1 LRFDGME
8 LHNLGNSKEGIE
20 ADILY
25 TSSAGQL
32 GQGDIVFYN
41 AVLEKYGNVEIKWE
55 DKDAIVEGVR
65 YKWDTNMVV
74 NNDEAWEEFLDRQGL
89 ITGGCWDDFAQKV
102 ANKEVDPKLCE
113 ESLTKDLKVFVWEG
127 VLTDHTDGVVM
138 ALAHDKAEALKLIE
152 KECYYCVD
160 EIKDIEPRI
169 MDAPEAI
176 VLWGGG

>member
-1 LRFDGME
+1 MDILEAWNRRRELRFDGME

-65 YKWDTNMVV
+65 YKW
-74 NNDEAWEEFLDRQGL
+74 EEGSSEVP
-89 ITGGCWDDFAQKV
+89 TG
-102 ANKEVDPKLCE
+102 
-113 ESLTKDLKVFVWEG
+113 DLKVFVWEG
-127 VLTDHTDGVVM
+127 VLSDYTDGLVM
-138 ALAHDKAEALKLIE
+138 ALAYDKEQALKLIE
-152 KECYYCVD
+152 KECSYC
-160 EIKDIEPRI
+160 IKCIKNIEPRI
-169 MDAPEAI
+169 MNAPEAI